1 MLDIKK
7 KLDIKDVIKYKEAMT
22 IKLSKNF
29 MLSEFLY
36 SSTAL
41 RKNIDNDMPREYLPR
56 IQYLVD
62 TIIQPVRDEFGPI
75 KINSGYRSVELCE
88 AIGSNKYSNHA
99 YGLAADIEPYS
110 KRIPLYKVL
119 EFIYKN
125 CEYKELIG
133 EYFPTGWVHVAAQE
147 GNNKKELKLK
157 DKHHNYARVDI
168 KTILNSAYV

>member
-1 MLDIKK
+1 MTDIKK
-7 KLDIKDVIKYKEAMT
+7 ELNIRDVIKYNEALT

-36 SSTAL
+36 SGTAL

-75 KINSGYRSVELCE
+75 KINSGYRSVELCK
-88 AIGSNKYSNHA
+88 AIGSNEHSNHA
-99 YGLAADIEPYS
+99 YGLAADIEPYN
-110 KRIPLYKVL
+110 KKTKLIDVL
-119 EFIYKN
+119 EFIYNN

-133 EYFPTGWVHVAAQE
+133 EYFPTGWVHVAAQD

-157 DKHHNYARVDI
+157 DKYHNYTRVDLETI
-168 KTILNSAYV
+168 KESVA